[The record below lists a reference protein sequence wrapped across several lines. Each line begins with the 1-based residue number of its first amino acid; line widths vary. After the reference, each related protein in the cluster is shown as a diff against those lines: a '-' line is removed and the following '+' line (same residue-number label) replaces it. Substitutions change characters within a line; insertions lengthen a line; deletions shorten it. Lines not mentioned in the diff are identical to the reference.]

1 MQSKKIKILAAAAL
15 LAVFALSSQAGEGI
29 FGWVYTL
36 DLQPKGKAEFEQRAN
51 WNHQQNG
58 EYNDVRMKSEIEYGL
73 TDNIQLGGYINF
85 QYVNAYQND
94 RFHETGGALIPESI
108 NTSNRYRNF
117 RYDSASVEAIW
128 RIMNPVTDSFG
139 LGIYVEPEIGPNIK
153 ELEARLL
160 LQKNLIDD
168 RLILAANLAFVTER
182 DSVANKQNP
191 EKASHF
197 DLLLGASY
205 RFASNWSA
213 GFDYRYHNDFAG
225 YFYQEVTQHAHFIG
239 PNLHYAN
246 ANWWATAAMRHQL
259 GGTCHNA
266 GELECANGYVLDD
279 HGHDELILKVGI
291 PF

>member
-1 MQSKKIKILAAAAL
+1 MQFKVIKLVFCTL
-15 LAVFALSSQAGEGI
+15 LLTTFTLPSYAGEGV
-29 FGWVYTL
+29 FGWIYTL

-58 EYNDVRMKSEIEYGL
+58 EYNDVRMRSEIEYGL
-73 TDNIQLGGYINF
+73 TDNTQIGGYLNF
-85 QYVNAYQND
+85 QYVNAFQND
-94 RFHETGGALIPESI
+94 RFHQTAGALIPENI
-108 NTSNRYRNF
+108 NIDNRYSKF
-117 RYDSASVEAIW
+117 RYDSLSLEAIW

-139 LGIYVEPEIGPNIK
+139 LGIYIEPEIGPKIN
-153 ELEARLL
+153 ELEARIL

-168 RLILAANLAFVTER
+168 RLILASNLVFVTEK

-205 RFASNWSA
+205 RFAPKWSA
-213 GFDYRYHNDFAG
+213 GFDYRYHNDYAG
-225 YFYQEVTQHAHFIG
+225 YFYQQVTQHAHFIG

-246 ANWWATAAMRHQL
+246 ADWWTTVALRHQL
-259 GGTCHNA
+259 SGTCHNA

-279 HGHDELILKVGI
+279 HGRDELIVKVGI